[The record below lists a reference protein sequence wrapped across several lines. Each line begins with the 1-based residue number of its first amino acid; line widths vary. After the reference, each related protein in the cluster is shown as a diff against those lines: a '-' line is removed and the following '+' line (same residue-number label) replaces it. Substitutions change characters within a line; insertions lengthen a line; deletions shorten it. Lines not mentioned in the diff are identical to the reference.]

1 MLERLRKYTD
11 RIATIPGSGRISDPA
26 ETRVYSRPSVDR
38 IVGMYEDMYVNLF
51 TRSYLLILRVLGI
64 LLRYRIHS
72 RTLVGSLVVSF
83 RVSQSRR
90 LLAKVSATDW
100 QTGD

>member
-1 MLERLRKYTD
+1 M
-11 RIATIPGSGRISDPA
+11 
-26 ETRVYSRPSVDR
+26 YSRPSVDR

-51 TRSYLLILRVLGI
+51 TRSYLLILLVLGI
-64 LLRYRIHS
+64 LLRYRLQDLEEQKLLRYRIHF
-72 RTLVGSLVVSF
+72 RTLVRSLVVSS

>member
-1 MLERLRKYTD
+1 M
-11 RIATIPGSGRISDPA
+11 
-26 ETRVYSRPSVDR
+26 YSRPSVDR

-64 LLRYRIHS
+64 LLRYRIHFH
-72 RTLVGSLVVSF
+72 TLVRSLVVSS